1 MGRQGVF
8 TSVFTSV
15 LTLLSQ
21 HLHTAAQ
28 VEGLC
33 AMAEGVQALLVGA
46 EATAAALQAGHDAVA
61 FGGHAHIDSPAVLIR
76 NALW

>member
-1 MGRQGVF
+1 
-8 TSVFTSV
+8 
-15 LTLLSQ
+15 
-21 HLHTAAQ
+21 
-28 VEGLC
+28 
-33 AMAEGVQALLVGA
+33 MAEGVQALLVNQQRLGTNVGA